1 MRATIVYTGMM
12 RNRIDDVL
20 ASKIESMIRES
31 LLSFPELAGI
41 ELKVGLTKSYLGTA
55 TRGDNKINLNPRNL
69 SYNTIGHELMHLVQG
84 VGDIPQGEKSC
95 DVFTIARGSLFLDR
109 PPTYIR
115 IPKRI
120 KDNWEKYRGEI
131 HRLCVE
137 SLELRKKRKKY
148 MVWLERQIKKIK

>member
-1 MRATIVYTGMM
+1 M
-12 RNRIDDVL
+12 RNKLDSTL
-20 ASKIESMIRES
+20 AGKIEAMIQKS
-31 LLSFPELAGI
+31 LQHFPELAGN
-41 ELKVGLTKSYLGTA
+41 ELKVGLTRSYLGTA

-84 VGDIPQGEKSC
+84 IGDIPQGEKSC

-120 KDNWEKYRGEI
+120 KDNWETYREEI
-131 HRLCVE
+131 HRLCVG
-137 SLELRKKRKKY
+137 SLELRKKRKRY
-148 MVWLERQIKKIK
+148 MVWLEREIKKLK